1 MTLDLQ
7 FSIPEDT
14 LNRHK
19 YIVGNIGDDLLFF
32 AAAKR
37 TETYHKYIVQR
48 IKKTHPE
55 FEPLGGGSVYISP
68 GFMHICESS
77 MDYGGMFYE
86 ILEHFSDKI
95 ADAYKE
101 RFPDV
106 SKDIFFGDID
116 GVRPAISK
124 KSWRPFAE
132 KLGIKV

>member
-1 MTLDLQ
+1 M
-7 FSIPEDT
+7 
-14 LNRHK
+14 
-19 YIVGNIGDDLLFF
+19 NIRG
-32 AAAKR
+32 
-37 TETYHKYIVQR
+37 Y
-48 IKKTHPE
+48 
-55 FEPLGGGSVYISP
+55 
-68 GFMHICESS
+68 SS
-77 MDYGGMFYE
+77 EYGGVLYE